1 LYHLRQALAG
11 IRRAGFMSVA
21 CVVIIT
27 LSLLIFGIF
36 LTATANLREL
46 LRYAHEK
53 VEIVA
58 FLEDGL
64 PVAAADSL
72 LAEIGA
78 RDVVEQVRYV
88 GPEEAMER
96 LKGEFGSKSY
106 LLEALPDNPLP
117 ASLEIRL
124 KPRYRFKDTIETL
137 SEQVSQLAG
146 VEDVSYGKGW
156 IARLERI
163 VRAVAMADIGMGLV
177 VAIAAIV
184 TVSYTVR
191 LTIYARRDMIRILK
205 LVGATDFFV
214 MIPFLLE
221 GALHGAMAV
230 ALALIL
236 LVIGHSLVATKVP
249 QAAFMSAGMIVFF
262 VAFGV
267 VVAVLGSVVS
277 LRAFLKE
284 KARG

>member
-1 LYHLRQALAG
+1 
-11 IRRAGFMSVA
+11 MSVA

-64 PVAAADSL
+64 PVTAVDSL
-72 LAEIGA
+72 ATALQAV
-78 RDVVEQVRYV
+78 DVVEQVRYV
-88 GPEEAMER
+88 GPDEAMER
-96 LKGEFGSKSY
+96 LKSEFGTRSY
-106 LLEALPDNPLP
+106 LLEALPVNPLP
-117 ASLEIRL
+117 ASFEIRL

-137 SEQVSQLAG
+137 SEQVTEMAG

-191 LTIYARRDMIRILK
+191 LTIYARREMIRILK

-214 MIPFLLE
+214 MVPFLLE

-230 ALALIL
+230 ALALVL
-236 LVIGHSLVATKVP
+236 LLIGHGLVATKVP
-249 QAAFMSAGMIVFF
+249 QAVFMSTGMIVFF
-262 VAFGV
+262 VVFGV
-267 VVAVLGSVVS
+267 AVAMLGSVVS

-284 KARG
+284 RARS

>member
-64 PVAAADSL
+64 PVTAVDSL
-72 LAEIGA
+72 ATALQAV
-78 RDVVEQVRYV
+78 DVVEQVRYV
-88 GPEEAMER
+88 GPDEAMER
-96 LKGEFGSKSY
+96 LKSEFGTRSY
-106 LLEALPDNPLP
+106 LLEALPVNPLP
-117 ASLEIRL
+117 ASFEIRL

-137 SEQVSQLAG
+137 SEQVTEMAG

-191 LTIYARRDMIRILK
+191 LTIYARREMIRILK

-214 MIPFLLE
+214 MVPFLLE

-230 ALALIL
+230 ALALVL
-236 LVIGHSLVATKVP
+236 LLIGHGLVATKVP
-249 QAAFMSAGMIVFF
+249 QAVFMSTGMIVFF
-262 VAFGV
+262 VVFGV
-267 VVAVLGSVVS
+267 AVAMLGSVVS

-284 KARG
+284 RARS